1 MYSLNYDF
9 YDLFDL
15 RDFEW
20 LSKQSKTIVQT
31 SDYL

>member
-1 MYSLNYDF
+1 MYCLNYDF

-15 RDFEW
+15 RDFKR
-20 LSKQSKTIVQT
+20 LSKHSKTIVQT